1 MKRGSPQTLDE
12 ESKKRHSLQFAVWI
26 LKVLYSPLKA
36 FEEIAKK
43 PDIKGPI
50 LILLIT
56 LPITVGV
63 QYVSGANFFLE
74 RPLPEKDLWTEEP
87 STPPSF
93 LWAPESGIVFNS
105 TDHVEGN
112 FSVSTAVLNSAMIQ
126 MQLTSIG
133 NLDISKEGYSHL
145 SFRLKWIHSA
155 NEEPNSATLQLFS
168 LNNTDDRFELDIESL
183 IANSTDVW
191 GNITGLKSLDLT
203 TDANYVREGSPIWEN
218 ITGIGF
224 QLAWKDQ
231 ANITLRIDELFFG
244 KYEDLTSSSSLGV
257 LLSSIMRSGIN
268 FLLEWVILSAIAF
281 LALKS
286 FASWTG
292 QWKNL
297 WVAVGYVYASSIVY
311 LMALL
316 SVSFFLPPIFLPYT
330 ATYSEYINLQQSAW
344 GLPVSILG
352 LANYVWT
359 TILCTIA
366 LKKLNG
372 LGWSKAFFMGFGA
385 VVMAL
390 LLGSFL
396 LQFLGI

>member
-1 MKRGSPQTLDE
+1 ME
-12 ESKKRHSLQFAVWI
+12 EEHKKRNPLQFVVWI

-56 LPITVGV
+56 LPITMGV

-74 RPLPEKDLWTEEP
+74 RPFPEKDLWTEEP
-87 STPPSF
+87 SAPQSF

-112 FSVSTAVLNSAMIQ
+112 FSVSTAVLNSAIIQ
-126 MQLTSIG
+126 MQLTGIG
-133 NLDISKEGYSHL
+133 NLNISKEEYSHL
-145 SFRLKWIHSA
+145 SFRLKWIHPA
-155 NEEPNSATLQLFS
+155 NEKPNSATLQLFS
-168 LNNTDDRFELDIESL
+168 LNNTDDRFELDIEPL
-183 IANSTDVW
+183 IANSTDIW
-191 GNITGLKSLDLT
+191 GNVTSLKSLDLT
-203 TDANYVREGSPIWEN
+203 NTNYVREGSPTWEN

-224 QLAWKDQ
+224 QLAWEDQ
-231 ANITLRIDELFFG
+231 ADITLRIDELFFG
-244 KYEDLTSSSSLGV
+244 RYEDLTSSNSLGV
-257 LLSSIMRSGIN
+257 LLPSIMRSGIN
-268 FLLEWVILSAIAF
+268 FLVEWIILSAIAF

-286 FASWTG
+286 FANWTG

-297 WVAVGYVYASSIVY
+297 WLVVGYVYASSIVY

-330 ATYSEYINLQQSAW
+330 ATYAEYVNLQQSAW

-359 TILCTIA
+359 TVLCTIA
-366 LKKLNG
+366 LKKVNG
-372 LGWSKAFFMGFGA
+372 LGWTKAFFMGFGA